1 MHKEKKGDTM
11 SVEKLQQDI
20 LFCQQTIKNIVLKHY
35 DQDRYMDMIDI
46 IFKDIF
52 QDYLKESGIIKGL
65 HAENKCPDKLEPREG
80 YLPKEG
86 LRIIRKRL
94 GIEDNKPL

>member
-1 MHKEKKGDTM
+1 M

-94 GIEDNKPL
+94 GIEDNEPL

>member
-1 MHKEKKGDTM
+1 M

-20 LFCQQTIKNIVLKHY
+20 LFCQQTVKNIVLKHY

-80 YLPKEG
+80 YIPKEG
-86 LRIIRKRL
+86 LRIIRKKL
-94 GIEDNKPL
+94 GIEDNEPL

>member
-1 MHKEKKGDTM
+1 M

-94 GIEDNKPL
+94 GIEDDEPL

>member
-1 MHKEKKGDTM
+1 M

-20 LFCQQTIKNIVLKHY
+20 LFCQQTVKNITLKHY

-52 QDYLKESGIIKGL
+52 QDYLKQSGIIRGL
-65 HAENKCPDKLEPREG
+65 HAENQCPDKLEPREG
-80 YLPKEG
+80 RIPKEG
-86 LRIIRKRL
+86 LKVIRKKL
-94 GIEDNKPL
+94 GIEDN

>member
-1 MHKEKKGDTM
+1 M

-20 LFCQQTIKNIVLKHY
+20 LFCQQTVKKIILKHY

-52 QDYLKESGIIKGL
+52 QDYLKQSGIIKGL
-65 HAENKCPDKLEPREG
+65 HAENNCPDKLEPNTKPNH
-80 YLPKEG
+80 LPQKSIDKIQERYG
-86 LRIIRKRL
+86 LGRS
-94 GIEDNKPL
+94 EE

>member
-1 MHKEKKGDTM
+1 M

-86 LRIIRKRL
+86 LKIIRKRL
-94 GIEDNKPL
+94 GIEDNEPL

>member
-1 MHKEKKGDTM
+1 M

-80 YLPKEG
+80 YIPNEG
-86 LRIIRKRL
+86 LRIIRKKL
-94 GIEDNKPL
+94 GIEDNEPL

>member
-1 MHKEKKGDTM
+1 M

-20 LFCQQTIKNIVLKHY
+20 LFCQQTVKNIILKHY

-46 IFKDIF
+46 IFKDVF
-52 QDYLKESGIIKGL
+52 QDYLKQSGIIKGL
-65 HAENKCPDKLEPREG
+65 HSENNCPDKLEPREG

-94 GIEDNKPL
+94 GIEDNEPL

>member
-1 MHKEKKGDTM
+1 M

-52 QDYLKESGIIKGL
+52 QDYLKDSGILKGL

-80 YLPKEG
+80 YIPKEG
-86 LRIIRKRL
+86 LRIIRKKL
-94 GIEDNKPL
+94 GIEDNEPL

>member
-1 MHKEKKGDTM
+1 M

-20 LFCQQTIKNIVLKHY
+20 LFCQQTVKNIVLKHY

-86 LRIIRKRL
+86 LRIIRKRV
-94 GIEDNKPL
+94 GIEGNEPV

>member
-1 MHKEKKGDTM
+1 M

-52 QDYLKESGIIKGL
+52 QDYLKQSGIIKGL

-80 YLPKEG
+80 YIPKEG

-94 GIEDNKPL
+94 GIEDNEPL

>member
-1 MHKEKKGDTM
+1 M

-20 LFCQQTIKNIVLKHY
+20 LFCQQTVKNIVLKHY

-52 QDYLKESGIIKGL
+52 QDYLKQSGIIRGL
-65 HAENKCPDKLEPREG
+65 HAENQCPDKLEPREG
-80 YLPKEG
+80 RIPKEG
-86 LRIIRKRL
+86 LKVIRKKL
-94 GIEDNKPL
+94 GIEDN

>member
-1 MHKEKKGDTM
+1 M

-52 QDYLKESGIIKGL
+52 QDYLKESGTIRGL
-65 HAENKCPDKLEPREG
+65 HADNKCPDKLEPREG

-94 GIEDNKPL
+94 GIEDNEPL